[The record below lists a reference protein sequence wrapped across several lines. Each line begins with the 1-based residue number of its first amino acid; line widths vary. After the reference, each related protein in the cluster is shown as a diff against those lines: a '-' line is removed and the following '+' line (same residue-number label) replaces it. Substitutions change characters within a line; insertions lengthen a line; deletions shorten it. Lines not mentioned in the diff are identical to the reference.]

1 MEKTV
6 IVLSLVLAI
15 LGVFKL
21 QAKDRSTAIACFAMA
36 AAGLAGA
43 ELRGLLRPRQILIE
57 HANDTAFIG
66 QPKRRRPPDPTGSAG
81 QNRPSPVNSAH
92 INSHSL
98 FCYCA

>member
-43 ELRGLLRPRQILIE
+43 VVYLMR
-57 HANDTAFIG
+57 A
-66 QPKRRRPPDPTGSAG
+66 
-81 QNRPSPVNSAH
+81 
-92 INSHSL
+92 
-98 FCYCA
+98 